1 MQDSTGTKYGIVIP
15 CYNRGKV
22 VGRCI
27 DSIIKAYHNGPYKGG
42 LVIVIV
48 NDGSTDNSQEICE
61 NISYECTQG
70 DIFIE
75 VIKKENGSCS
85 QARATGIR
93 QLGTIHNCEYVVNI
107 DADDYV
113 NDNMFSE
120 LERITSDYKDVD
132 ILLMNFEAYEN
143 GVGKPYYY
151 TASNVEMLV
160 GMVMPTEMK
169 LVTDITNPIIAKLA
183 KTELWMK
190 CIDGLKSYINCG
202 EDLILDTLLFSVA
215 KTMVYTDAMYYV
227 YEVNSPGSI
236 VAATDYKEK
245 PKDLQFAL
253 NMAYALEISQS
264 LERSLK
270 P

>member
-1 MQDSTGTKYGIVIP
+1 
-15 CYNRGKV
+15 
-22 VGRCI
+22 
-27 DSIIKAYHNGPYKGG
+27 
-42 LVIVIV
+42 
-48 NDGSTDNSQEICE
+48 
-61 NISYECTQG
+61 
-70 DIFIE
+70 
-75 VIKKENGSCS
+75 
-85 QARATGIR
+85 
-93 QLGTIHNCEYVVNI
+93 
-107 DADDYV
+107 
-113 NDNMFSE
+113 
-120 LERITSDYKDVD
+120 
-132 ILLMNFEAYEN
+132 
-143 GVGKPYYY
+143 
-151 TASNVEMLV
+151 MLV

-190 CIDGLKSYINCG
+190 CIDGLKSYVNCG